1 MTRPIFHTACAA
13 LIAVPVLLASG
24 PSPAQ
29 NRDNGGFLNNL
40 FSRGEPSGGQQGA
53 PQGGQGMPQ
62 EGPDASDLTGR
73 MSRIEG
79 ALREMTGTLERLQ
92 HENQQLKMQ
101 LQRMQEDNEFR
112 FRELGA
118 KSPPPSAGRQTPQ
131 MAPQAAPQ
139 SAPPPSGQPG
149 RRSDVFDPSQ
159 HPAAPGAPRTLG
171 SMSSQSQASAAP
183 APIMQPETAP
193 VGAPGGR
200 AAGAPLD
207 LSTLSGNAAASAP
220 PIVGG
225 PPPQAGQSG
234 RTQVATLPPSASPK
248 DEFDLAYGYVLHK
261 DYALAEQAF
270 QTFLK
275 KHQANSLEPEA
286 RYWLGETYYQRQRY
300 QDAADSFLIVVRNFE
315 KSAKAPEALLRLGQS
330 LAAMHQKELACASLG
345 EVERKYP
352 RASASVKRAVEQEQ
366 KRTKC

>member
-1 MTRPIFHTACAA
+1 MTRSIYLTACAA
-13 LIAVPVLLASG
+13 LIAAPVLLASG
-24 PSPAQ
+24 PGWAQ
-29 NRDNGGFLNNL
+29 SRDGGGFLNNL
-40 FSRGEPSGGQQGA
+40 FSRGEPQGGQQGA
-53 PQGGQGMPQ
+53 PQGMPQ
-62 EGPDASDLTGR
+62 EGPDASDLSGR

-79 ALREMTGTLERLQ
+79 ALREMTGAVERLQ
-92 HENQQLKMQ
+92 HDNQQLRAQ
-101 LQRMQEDNEFR
+101 LQRMQDDNEFR

-118 KSPPPSAGRQTPQ
+118 KSPPAGRPAPQ
-131 MAPQAAPQ
+131 MAPQSAPQ
-139 SAPPPSGQPG
+139 SAPMAPAPSGQPG

-159 HPAAPGAPRTLG
+159 HPNAPGAPRTLG
-171 SMSSQSQASAAP
+171 GGAPMSSQASAGP
-183 APIMQPETAP
+183 APIMEPETAP

-200 AAGAPLD
+200 AAGQPLD
-207 LSTLSGNAAASAP
+207 LSTLSGSAAVAAP
-220 PIVGG
+220 PVAGG
-225 PPPQAGQSG
+225 PAQQPQTG